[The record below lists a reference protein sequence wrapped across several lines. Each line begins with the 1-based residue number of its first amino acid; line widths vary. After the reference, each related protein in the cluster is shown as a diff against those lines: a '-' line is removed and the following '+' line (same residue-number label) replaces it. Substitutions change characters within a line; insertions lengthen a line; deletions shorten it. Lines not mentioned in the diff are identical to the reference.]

1 MSSQVK
7 KFYTKDLAVRVS
19 FVDSTELCN
28 EICSLQNTDPFA
40 TIALGRLITGTVLLA
55 SQLWENQSLS
65 IRLEGDGP
73 LGHLYAESS
82 FEGKVRAYISHPRI
96 ETDLI
101 PTESLDISK
110 AVGQGVLIVN
120 RNIPFQKAPHTG
132 IVPIVSGEISQDI
145 AYYLQQSHQTPSVVS
160 LTVTLNS
167 EGKIKVAGG
176 VLLELTPGA
185 PENTISQ
192 IEKKAQQ
199 THSLSQLL
207 LEEKSAQEIVS
218 NYTHSSDLVP
228 IDHSFPLMFFCKCST
243 QRVEKT
249 LSLLGRATLAEM
261 ILKGEDLQVKCEF
274 CSKQYQVA
282 IETLRQLL
290 HSLED

>member
-1 MSSQVK
+1 MPGQVK
-7 KFYTKDLAVRVS
+7 KFHTKDLAVRAS
-19 FVDSTELCN
+19 FVDSTDLCR
-28 EICSLQNTDPFA
+28 EICSLQDTDPFA

-82 FEGKVRAYISHPRI
+82 FEGKVRAYVSHPRI
-96 ETDLI
+96 ETSLI
-101 PTESLDISK
+101 PTNSLDISK

-120 RNIPFQKAPHTG
+120 RNLPFQKAPHTG

-145 AYYLQQSHQTPSVVS
+145 AYYLQQSHQIPSVVS
-160 LTVTLNS
+160 LTVTLDP
-167 EGKIKVAGG
+167 EGQIKVAGG
-176 VLLELTPGA
+176 VLLELIPGA

-192 IEKKAQQ
+192 IEKRVQQ
-199 THSLSQLL
+199 GHSLSQLL
-207 LEEKSAQEIVS
+207 LEEKSAQDIVS
-218 NYTHSSDLVP
+218 HFSHSSDLVP
-228 IDHSFPLMFFCKCST
+228 IDHPFHLTFFCKCSS

-261 ILKGEDLQVKCEF
+261 ILKGENLQVKCEF
-274 CSKQYQVA
+274 CSKNYQVS

-290 HSLED
+290 HALED